1 MNTLD
6 QIPIW
11 YILIG
16 IIWSSYQGFRGTVEH
31 RLYHEMQNQNNSQNI
46 QKKEKKDWKN
56 WEKWV
61 VLYIHDFVFRFVCTV
76 AGFISIY
83 LAYHMIFNK
92 DCGSSSASEVLIVFL
107 SIIGIIGVGGQLHY
121 VILLGKLPKY

>member
-11 YILIG
+11 YILVG

-31 RLYHEMQNQNNSQNI
+31 RLYHESQIQNNTQNI
-46 QKKEKKDWKN
+46 QKNVKEDWKS

-61 VLYIHDFVFRFVCTV
+61 VLYIHDFVFRFVCTI
-76 AGFISIY
+76 AGFISLY
-83 LAYHMIFNK
+83 FAYQMIFGKN
-92 DCGSSSASEVLIVFL
+92 CCANSVSEVLIAFL